1 MSLAPFLHTAILSI
15 HDAGD
20 RISRFIELRY
30 HALATAFPHGTFSV
44 AQASPDF
51 FEVAL
56 VHLEGAPFVDAKGEP
71 APDRDQ
77 SEYELNYRRWIRQH
91 RSRIGETEGRIP
103 S

>member
-1 MSLAPFLHTAILSI
+1 MAMNPLAPFLRAAIADI

-30 HALATAFPHGTFSV
+30 HGLAQAFPHGTFSV
-44 AQASPDF
+44 AQASLDF

-56 VHLEGAPFVDAKGEP
+56 THLDGAPFAG
-71 APDRDQ
+71 PDKEQ

-91 RSRIGETEGRIP
+91 RHA
-103 S
+103 